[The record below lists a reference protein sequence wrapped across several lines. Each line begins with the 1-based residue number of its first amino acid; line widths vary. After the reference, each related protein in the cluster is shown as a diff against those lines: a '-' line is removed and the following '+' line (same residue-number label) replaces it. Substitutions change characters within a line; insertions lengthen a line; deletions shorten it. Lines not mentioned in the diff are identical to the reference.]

1 MRKIIISFCI
11 LLAALSLK
19 AQPVSGIRIDGG
31 DTPILVYFGGRQM
44 CYPTTTCFVA
54 NLKPGNYTIEVYASR
69 PTRPGERVWKG
80 ERLYNDRV
88 YFNGNEV
95 KDIIVEER
103 GDIRP
108 GRPGRPRIGQGGGHR
123 PDYDR
128 YDRVM
133 NDQLFKKFFDS
144 VKNEPFE
151 KDRMGLIT
159 TALANSDFTSEQC
172 LQLVKFYTFDN
183 ERLKIMKMM
192 YPNIVDKEAFFT
204 VIGTLTFSSNKTKMN
219 DFIKEY
225 EGR

>member
-19 AQPVSGIRIDGG
+19 AQSISGIRIDGG
-31 DTPILVYFGGRQM
+31 DTPILVGGNQM

-69 PTRPGERVWKG
+69 STRPGERVWKG
-80 ERLYNDRV
+80 ERLYNERV
-88 YFNGNEV
+88 YFNGNGV
-95 KDIIVEER
+95 HDIVVEEP

-108 GRPGRPRIGQGGGHR
+108 GRPGRPGTGQSGHR
-123 PDYDR
+123 PEHDR

-133 NDQLFKKFFDS
+133 SDQLFKKFLDS
-144 VKNEPFE
+144 VKNEPFD

-159 TALANSDFTSEQC
+159 AALTNSDFTSEQC

-192 YPNIVDKEAFFT
+192 YPNIVDKEAFFMVT
-204 VIGTLTFSSNKTKMN
+204 ATLTFSKNKTQMN
-219 DFIKEY
+219 DFIREY

>member
-19 AQPVSGIRIDGG
+19 AQSVSGIRIDGG

-108 GRPGRPRIGQGGGHR
+108 GRPGRPGTGQGGHR

-151 KDRMGLIT
+151 KDRMIT

>member
-88 YFNGNEV
+88 YNRNEV

-108 GRPGRPRIGQGGGHR
+108 GRPGRPGTGQGGHR
-123 PDYDR
+123 PDYNR

>member
-108 GRPGRPRIGQGGGHR
+108 GRPGRPGNGH
-123 PDYDR
+123 YNR

>member
-69 PTRPGERVWKG
+69 PTRPGERVWK
-80 ERLYNDRV
+80 
-88 YFNGNEV
+88 
-95 KDIIVEER
+95 DIIVEER

-108 GRPGRPRIGQGGGHR
+108 GRPGRPGTGQGGHR
-123 PDYDR
+123 PDYNR

>member
-103 GDIRP
+103 GRP
-108 GRPGRPRIGQGGGHR
+108 GNGQGGHR
-123 PDYDR
+123 PDYNR